1 MPVTTPKE
9 STVAT
14 PFALLDQVPPAT
26 VGTKVVVSLIQIE
39 SSPDNIP
46 AVGRAVTVTIRVTE
60 TLVQPPVPG
69 TVYVIVAVPAD
80 MPVTKPEELTVA
92 TPFALLDQEPPNTDG
107 TKVVVPATQILSY
120 PTKDPTDGGTE
131 TIVLTAPLQVSHP

>member
-1 MPVTTPKE
+1 MPATKPE
-9 STVAT
+9 ELTVAT
-14 PFALLDQVPPAT
+14 PFALLDQEPPNT
-26 VGTKVVVSLIQIE
+26 DGTKVVVPATQILSFPTNE
-39 SSPDNIP
+39 P
-46 AVGRAVTVTIRVTE
+46 AVGRAVTLTVLVTE

-92 TPFALLDQEPPNTDG
+92 TPFALLDQEPPTTDG
-107 TKVVVPATQILSY
+107 TKVVVPNIQILSF